1 MIKRGVA
8 KGHHKNIFAV
18 LQQQGINPALWK
30 KTIAGFDD
38 EDLAPFLLKQGDT
51 VRVFQRK
58 TKEWTEAEV
67 VEMKPG
73 DQVKV
78 RYKGLR
84 RTKTTSMTSSNLQWG
99 AAMLDAGEAQNNG

>member
-1 MIKRGVA
+1 MA
-8 KGHHKNIFAV
+8 QGHHKNIFAV
-18 LQQQGINPALWK
+18 LQKQGINPADWK

-38 EDLAPFLLKQGDT
+38 EDLAPFLLKEGDT

-99 AAMLDAGEAQNNG
+99 AAMLTDVGEAQNND

>member
-1 MIKRGVA
+1 M
-8 KGHHKNIFAV
+8 
-18 LQQQGINPALWK
+18 QQQGINPADWK
-30 KTIAGFDD
+30 KTIAGFED
-38 EDLAPFLLKQGDT
+38 EDLAPLTLKQGDT

-67 VEMKPG
+67 VEMKEG
-73 DQVKV
+73 EQVKV

-84 RTKTTSMTSSNLQWG
+84 RTKTTSMTSSNLRWG